1 MSQEAEMQTK
11 TAKLNRVRGG
21 LGVLGLLALLP
32 LQLACDDGPVPP
44 GSEGCEF
51 DTSLV
56 DGSTVAVMEIT
67 GGLAGAADR
76 YVIRDDGTLTH
87 FQLADDV
94 TEERAV
100 PGGEE
105 RAAQLIADLDAT
117 HVEDIDSGCYQAD
130 EEVPDGLDVRLIV
143 QLGGRQSFFGSEC
156 ESGPSE
162 LTQAIALLEA
172 YVLEAR

>member
-1 MSQEAEMQTK
+1 MRTM
-11 TAKLNRVRGG
+11 TAKASRGRSALRG
-21 LGVLGLLALLP
+21 LWLLAVLP
-32 LQLACDDGPVPP
+32 LPLACDDGPVPP

-51 DTSLV
+51 DTTLV
-56 DGSTVAVMEIT
+56 GESTVAVMEIT

-76 YVIRDDGTLTH
+76 YLIRDDGTLTH
-87 FQLADDV
+87 VQLTDDV
-94 TEERAV
+94 VEERAV

-117 HVEDIDSGCYQAD
+117 HVEEIDSGCYQAD
-130 EEVPDGLDVRLIV
+130 EEVPDGLDVRLMV
-143 QLGGRQSFFGSEC
+143 QLEGRLSLFGSEC

-162 LTQAIALLEA
+162 LTQAVALLEA